1 MPLLQ
6 VADLNYSINT
16 TNIVSDFS
24 LELSAGDI
32 VAVLGESGSGKS
44 TLLRLLAALEQPHA
58 GELLLDGKRIPP
70 PAEKLIAGHEK
81 IKLVKQDFGLFPN
94 VSLQENIAYELRFYE
109 ENYRDER
116 VSKLLKWIGLSELAN
131 RLPREV
137 SGGEQQRA
145 VIARALA
152 DEPRLLLLD
161 EPFSHLDL
169 RNKQRLKA
177 DIWTMIDEEQSG
189 CIFVTHDVSDAFGI
203 ANKTMVIRAG
213 ETLQVGTPTELY
225 ECPKS
230 VYTAELTG
238 ICNFLSDTEINSLQH
253 TNFQTNN
260 TVLIRPEWISEAT
273 NGWSGRVKSAT
284 FLGHF
289 YQYEIEAN
297 GLALK
302 WLSFKHFFVGD
313 EVTLT
318 VTKFWEIKA

>member
-6 VADLNYSINT
+6 VADLNYSINIT
-16 TNIVSDFS
+16 HIISDFS
-24 LELSAGDI
+24 LELLAGEI

-44 TLLRLLAALEQPHA
+44 TLLRLLAALEQPRS
-58 GELLLDGKRIPP
+58 GVLLLDEERILP

-94 VSLQENIAYELRFYE
+94 ISLQENIAYELRFYE

-116 VSKLLKWIGLSELAN
+116 VSKLLKWSGLSGLAN

-177 DIWTMIDEEQSG
+177 DIWAMIHEEQSG

-203 ANKTMVIRAG
+203 ADKILVIQSG
-213 ETLQVGTPTELY
+213 KTLQVGTPTELY
-225 ECPKS
+225 ERPNS

-238 ICNFLSDTEINSLQH
+238 ICNLLSDTEIKPLLPVG
-253 TNFQTNN
+253 FQTNA
-260 TVLIRPEWISEAT
+260 TVLIRPEWLREAT

-284 FLGHF
+284 FLGNF

-302 WLSFKHFFVGD
+302 WLSFKHFFFGD
-313 EVTLT
+313 EVTLAA
-318 VTKFWEIKA
+318 TKFWEIDS